1 MKIGIRK
8 NVYDLVNIQLIDILL
23 INIII
28 NFKINYQIKI
38 PTIPHNL
45 FKSFRCFQE
54 REKSKHK
61 H

>member
-8 NVYDLVNIQLIDILL
+8 NVYNLVKIQLIDILL

-38 PTIPHNL
+38 LTSLSRKN
-45 FKSFRCFQE
+45 SQE
-54 REKSKHK
+54 YQVYLDIRMG
-61 H
+61 